1 MTILMA
7 IFIGSFVGTML
18 RYVCLTFWP
27 WQTTYLTA
35 VFTVNMIGAFF
46 MGVMFATNTLQ
57 VWHGAIATG
66 VLGGLTTFS
75 TMMTQSAQRP
85 RRQSLYLIVQGAR
98 GLLRVVLD
106 SFPAVLLT

>member
-35 VFTVNMIGAFF
+35 VFTVNMIGAFLWASCLLLIPYRF
-46 MGVMFATNTLQ
+46 GMGQ
-57 VWHGAIATG
+57 
-66 VLGGLTTFS
+66 
-75 TMMTQSAQRP
+75 
-85 RRQSLYLIVQGAR
+85 
-98 GLLRVVLD
+98 
-106 SFPAVLLT
+106 